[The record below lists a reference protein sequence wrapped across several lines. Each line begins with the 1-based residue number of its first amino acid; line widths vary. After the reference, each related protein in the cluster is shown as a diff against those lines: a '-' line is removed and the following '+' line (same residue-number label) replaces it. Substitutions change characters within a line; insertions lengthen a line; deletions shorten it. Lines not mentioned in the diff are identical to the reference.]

1 MTITALF
8 FASYA
13 DVLGRNQIE
22 MEVPAGSTV
31 GDLLRQ
37 LRALDPER
45 RLPPAP
51 LVAVNERYAR
61 HDHVLREGDE
71 VAVIPPV
78 AGG

>member
-1 MTITALF
+1 MTITALL

-13 DVLGRNQIE
+13 DAFGRDRIE
-22 MEVPAGSTV
+22 MEVPNGSTV
-31 GDLLRQ
+31 GDLLRR
-37 LRALDPER
+37 LRVADLAHG
-45 RLPPAP
+45 LPPSP

-61 HDHVLREGDE
+61 QDQVLRPGDE